1 MGKGDK
7 KTRRGKI
14 NIGSSGVRRSRKKK
28 GYKPAILQKAV
39 PVPKEIPELAPVVI
53 VPETPPVIEQVE
65 EKAPKKAAI
74 KKAAP
79 KRSSVK
85 GVEGETKQV
94 KTRKKPAKPAE
105 DLFTEKKEDIE

>member
-14 NIGSSGVRRSRKKK
+14 TIGSSGVRRSRKKK
-28 GYKPAILQKAV
+28 GYKPAILQKAALAPMETPE
-39 PVPKEIPELAPVVI
+39 PVPVVI
-53 VPETPPVIEQVE
+53 VPETPPVVEQTE
-65 EKAPKKAAI
+65 EKAPKKAAV

-79 KRSSVK
+79 KKPSAKSE
-85 GVEGETKQV
+85 EGEPKQA

-105 DLFTEKKEDIE
+105 DLFTEKKEVTE

>member
-28 GYKPAILQKAV
+28 GYKPGIQQKAP
-39 PVPKEIPELAPVVI
+39 PVPKEIPEVTPVVI
-53 VPETPPVIEQVE
+53 VPETPPVLEQVE
-65 EKAPKKAAI
+65 EKAPKKAAD

-79 KRSSVK
+79 KKSSVK
-85 GVEGETKQV
+85 GVEGEPKQA
-94 KTRKKPAKPAE
+94 KTRKKPAKPTE
-105 DLFTEKKEDIE
+105 DLFTEKKEDSE